1 MTCSYNF
8 VSVLDNSDIIPT
20 TVSKILLFETKAIM
34 VPRTTHVFFLCLV
47 VTAAI
52 SSGKP
57 QNSSAKQTETA
68 KSQARQSLVVNNN
81 CGLAN
86 NEREM
91 MAHIKAKVDY
101 IAAQSVRGKFLQC
114 PKIRRLSSVCQSC

>member
-1 MTCSYNF
+1 M
-8 VSVLDNSDIIPT
+8 SVFDNSDIVPT
-20 TVSKILLFETKAIM
+20 TVCKILSSETSAIM
-34 VPRTTHVFFLCLV
+34 LPRPTHVFFLCLV
-47 VTAAI
+47 VTGAI

-57 QNSSAKQTETA
+57 QNSNGKQTDTA

-101 IAAQSVRGKFLQC
+101 IAAQSVKGKFL
-114 PKIRRLSSVCQSC
+114 

>member
-1 MTCSYNF
+1 
-8 VSVLDNSDIIPT
+8 
-20 TVSKILLFETKAIM
+20 M
-34 VPRTTHVFFLCLV
+34 VPRPTHVFFLCLV

-57 QNSSAKQTETA
+57 QNSSGKQTDTA

-101 IAAQSVRGKFLQC
+101 IAAQSVKGKFLQC
-114 PKIRRLSSVCQSC
+114 PEIRYSHRLSSVYTVLLRKQKSFIALF